1 MGSHSDPNLPGGTC
15 SLFLAF
21 YNSPLC
27 FYSGFVERKLLAVTG
42 VAEMS
47 FFWFMK
53 TATLFWMRFVVALHA
68 YDNLSAGKLLAVNG
82 VAEMSFPL
90 MKNATLFTMRF
101 GVAPHAYDNLPAGK
115 LLVVN
120 GVAEMSFPLMKNAT
134 FFWMRFGV
142 ALHAYNNLPAG
153 ICSPSLAL
161 RICALALGKL
171 LSHYFGFFFG
181 GALSARGYRSHT
193 LAVLLLRGSCSLF
206 LALRIVICG
215 GEVAPGT
222 L

>member
-1 MGSHSDPNLPGGTC
+1 MLLQWLRGEKAARCHWRCGDE
-15 SLFLAF
+15 LFLVYENCYTLLDAF
-21 YNSPLC
+21 CGRPN
-27 FYSGFVERKLLAVTG
+27 
-42 VAEMS
+42 
-47 FFWFMK
+47 
-53 TATLFWMRFVVALHA
+53 A
-68 YDNLSAGKLLAVNG
+68 YDNLSGGKLLAVNG

-134 FFWMRFGV
+134 LFTMRFGV
-142 ALHAYNNLPAG
+142 ALHAYDNLPAG